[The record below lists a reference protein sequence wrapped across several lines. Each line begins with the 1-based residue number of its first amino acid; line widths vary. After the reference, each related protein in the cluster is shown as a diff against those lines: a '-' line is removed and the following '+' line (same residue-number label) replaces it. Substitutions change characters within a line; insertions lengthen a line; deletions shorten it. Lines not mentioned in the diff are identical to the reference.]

1 MKSRW
6 LLIAYAICA
15 RNFLHFYRF
24 LQHYLKTDDWMFV
37 VSTRDLPLTS
47 KRQSSF
53 KVQSVLFF
61 CSSVGDLLTL
71 TATNFVNLHKIA
83 FWISIK
89 FKKELN
95 GPLTT
100 MHLLVFGLLTI
111 PRGTW
116 ALHHHACRRIGQL
129 SVGSVKSN
137 PRRLCRGKEINKRE
151 NFVLDLV
158 TIIFHRDT
166 ASPWNN

>member
-53 KVQSVLFF
+53 KVQSVPFF
-61 CSSVGDLLTL
+61 CSSLGDLWTL

-116 ALHHHACRRIGQL
+116 ALHQQSPPVVELVSCHLDQSNQIQGDYVEAR
-129 SVGSVKSN
+129 KSI
-137 PRRLCRGKEINKRE
+137 RGRTL
-151 NFVLDLV
+151 F
-158 TIIFHRDT
+158 
-166 ASPWNN
+166 

>member
-1 MKSRW
+1 MRFVQGIFFIS
-6 LLIAYAICA
+6 ID
-15 RNFLHFYRF
+15 FRF

-53 KVQSVLFF
+53 KVQSVPFF
-61 CSSVGDLLTL
+61 CSSLGDLWTL